1 MKNTMTTEQTN
12 CCRAIQ
18 NNLDEMIEAMAP
30 GYRVVTSDN
39 RCLSELAAPPVL
51 EVSEDAQNYYVE
63 ALLPNTANPNL
74 TVEVTQSE
82 LIITGNLDISITCDN
97 TEETCS
103 PKYTRANISF
113 ERAIVIPDCISRKRD
128 TARMSNGRL
137 DITLP
142 KMNARSNMIEVCS
155 N

>member
-1 MKNTMTTEQTN
+1 MKNTMTKEQTN
-12 CCRAIQ
+12 CCQAIQ
-18 NNLDEMIEAMAP
+18 HNLDEMIEAMAP
-30 GYRVVTSDN
+30 GYRVVRSDN

-63 ALLPNTANPNL
+63 AVLPNTANPDLN
-74 TVEVTQSE
+74 VEVTQNE
-82 LIITGNLDISITCDN
+82 LIITGSLDIKITCDN
-97 TEETCS
+97 TEETCNT
-103 PKYTRANISF
+103 KYTRANISF
-113 ERAIVIPDCISRKRD
+113 ERAILIPDCISRKRV
-128 TARMSNGRL
+128 TARMGNGRL